1 MIHNETYQDIQ
12 ILQGHNFENIVTFDS
27 THVMSA
33 TMSYVAIIVKDKSR
47 STFTGPKKTTGTL
60 GTRGGSDAWQ
70 SNNSITAIHC
80 DIVADRSENTVNIKL
95 PAEATQHFTDSFE
108 GYWELLEK
116 DTSTDPDTYVRQIQ
130 GDVVISNAAASLTDT
145 FTTSVA

>member
-1 MIHNETYQDIQ
+1 MIRNETYQDIQ

-27 THVMSA
+27 THVMTA
-33 TMSYVAIIVKDKSR
+33 NMRYAAVIVKDMNR
-47 STFTGPKKTTGTL
+47 SSFTGPNKTNNADGVRASDDTWAS
-60 GTRGGSDAWQ
+60 GSV
-70 SNNSITAIHC
+70 TVVHC

-108 GYWELLEK
+108 GHWELLEK